1 MRRGTKKRGRV
12 SSVTLFHN
20 LYSLCFQSLEIFP
33 GLDAPGRLVPLNR
46 KPGTAPGR
54 RKARLQWA
62 TIRSLSSVSS
72 FCFCWAGNFGSSSI
86 CVKQTHPAATNAGFY
101 RQSPRAT
108 YNSARLGD
116 RTHSF
121 VLAITG
127 LARVPHTASVS
138 AIIGSTLIAL
148 LLSGSSRNPASSP
161 TQAGTLFSAEVA
173 RFNKQGQSLF
183 AEGHYRDAR
192 AAFMLAASRAQL
204 AGMARETAVNW
215 NNAGASSVA
224 ALQYKVALSDFA
236 RARQLAESSRQYAPL
251 ASTLNNLASLY
262 LQMGE
267 PEAALDIARSA
278 LDGPTADAVPGGRA
292 KLSYQMADALAQV
305 NRFDEAEPL
314 YRQAISGLVDRGDLD
329 AAARVL
335 GVFGDN
341 SLHAGR
347 LDEAEWALDEG
358 LRLVRIHRLNAS
370 ASILSGLARLK
381 VRQGDARSAAALF
394 DAALD
399 APEGLAPRWKIYAD
413 RGQFR
418 LSAGNTRG
426 ALADFREARRIAAN
440 LRADMVP
447 ADQDRVALESGLSLV
462 MQGLVDS
469 GNRLAQESG
478 DRAILEETFDA
489 AERDRLWSL
498 RALVPAPDDWRTRL
512 PEKYWETLAR
522 YQQLERDSLAQGPA
536 PPDRAL
542 ETLRL
547 DLEQMEAAAARD
559 NATAL
564 RGESPLTHVRNVI
577 DRDSVLLSFHL
588 SDSASWVWAVDD
600 QRVDVYR
607 LASTARLRGEV
618 TDFSAALRDG
628 KDADALGRQL
638 YRELFG
644 AVPES
649 YLRHQRWLLELD
661 GPLHDLP
668 FAALIAGEKPAG
680 EEPAGEKRNEPIYL
694 VERAALQSIPSALL
708 LERGAIP
715 ADGAFLGIGDPIYNR
730 ADARF
735 RGSPGPS
742 ELTLPRLPN
751 TAGELEACSRAWNS
765 SRPRVLTGDAAGM
778 ENVRSALEEKPAI
791 IHFATHVVTS
801 PGEYRSG
808 LIALSLDPAGA
819 MGLLGPKEIVAHRV
833 DASLVVMDGCH
844 SAQGEALPSA
854 GLMGLTRAWIGAGAR
869 AVMATRWD
877 VPDEAAE
884 LFMTGFYTALRTARQ
899 RGPAFAL
906 REAQL
911 AAIHKGNARGTP
923 GAWAGYFLLSR
934 IQ

>member
-1 MRRGTKKRGRV
+1 M
-12 SSVTLFHN
+12 
-20 LYSLCFQSLEIFP
+20 
-33 GLDAPGRLVPLNR
+33 
-46 KPGTAPGR
+46 
-54 RKARLQWA
+54 
-62 TIRSLSSVSS
+62 
-72 FCFCWAGNFGSSSI
+72 
-86 CVKQTHPAATNAGFY
+86 
-101 RQSPRAT
+101 
-108 YNSARLGD
+108 
-116 RTHSF
+116 
-121 VLAITG
+121 
-127 LARVPHTASVS
+127 
-138 AIIGSTLIAL
+138 
-148 LLSGSSRNPASSP
+148 
-161 TQAGTLFSAEVA
+161 A
-173 RFNKQGQSLF
+173 RFNRQGQSLF
-183 AEGHYRDAR
+183 AAGRYRDAH
-192 AAFMLAASRAQL
+192 AAFLLAASRAQL
-204 AGMARETAVNW
+204 AGMPRETAVNW

-267 PEAALDIARSA
+267 PDAAMRMARSA
-278 LDGPTADAVPGGRA
+278 LDGPTSDAVPGGRA
-292 KLSYQMADALAQV
+292 KLSYQLAAALAQLD
-305 NRFDEAEPL
+305 RFDEAEPL
-314 YRQAISGLVDRGDLD
+314 YLEAISGLIDRGDLD

-335 GVFGDN
+335 GLFGADCLRA
-341 SLHAGR
+341 SR
-347 LDEAEWALDEG
+347 LDEAEWALSEG

-370 ASILSGLARLK
+370 ANILSGLARLK

-394 DAALD
+394 EAALD
-399 APEGLAPRWKIYAD
+399 APEGLTPRWKIYAD

-418 LSAGNTRG
+418 LNAGNTRA

-447 ADQDRVALESGLSLV
+447 ADQDRVAMESGLSLV
-462 MQGLVDS
+462 MQGLVDA

-522 YQQLERDSLAQGPA
+522 YQQLERASLAQGGA
-536 PPDRAL
+536 PPDKAL

-547 DLEQMEAAAARD
+547 DLEQMEASAAAGD
-559 NATAL
+559 ATAL

-577 DRDSVLLSFHL
+577 DQDSVLLSFHL
-588 SDSASWVWAVDD
+588 SGGASWVWAVDD
-600 QRVDVYR
+600 RRVDVYR
-607 LASTARLRGEV
+607 LAPAAKLRGEV

-628 KDADALGRQL
+628 KDADVLGRQL

-649 YLRHQRWLLELD
+649 YLRHRRWLLELD

-668 FAALIAGEKPAG
+668 FAALIAGEKQ
-680 EEPAGEKRNEPIYL
+680 NEPIYL

-751 TAGELEACSRAWNS
+751 TAGELVACSRAWNS
-765 SRPRVLTGDAAGM
+765 SRPRVLTGGAAGM
-778 ENVRSALEEKPAI
+778 ENVRSALAEKPAI

-877 VPDEAAE
+877 VPDGAAE